1 MGSPRSSNHLR
12 KPLVCESAARRDSV
26 GAVAIRHP
34 ILWLPIFALAFAC
47 DREGHGAT
55 SGAAPSAAPTAA
67 PTVTSAVELDDEIET
82 VDDTIP
88 PSSTE
93 DEGDDADPGD
103 PEEGC
108 APKQEGLKP
117 LQVLLFR
124 WTSGIEDKD
133 PKDRLHVARPGQRVY
148 AHLRM
153 RNRSGTKRCLK
164 LVFRVGDEKRTE
176 VTLRIGES
184 WNWRTWAYN
193 TVKRDDRKPLHL
205 TIHDDQ
211 GALVLDERLPVVPE

>member
-1 MGSPRSSNHLR
+1 M
-12 KPLVCESAARRDSV
+12 AA
-26 GAVAIRHP
+26 RHP
-34 ILWLPIFALAFAC
+34 IVWLAILALVFAC

-55 SGAAPSAAPTAA
+55 SGIAPLASAASTTAG
-67 PTVTSAVELDDEIET
+67 PDDVDDEVET

-88 PSSTE
+88 APVTE
-93 DEGDDADPGD
+93 DESDEAEAEE

-108 APKQEGLKP
+108 APKQDGLKP
-117 LQVLLFR
+117 MQVLLFR
-124 WTSGIEDKD
+124 WTSGIENKD
-133 PKDRLHVARPGQRVY
+133 PKDRLYVARPGQRVY

-153 RNRSGTKRCLK
+153 RNRSGTERCLK

-193 TVKRDDRKPLHL
+193 TLKREDRKPLRL

-211 GALVLDERLPVVPE
+211 GALILDERLPVVPESK